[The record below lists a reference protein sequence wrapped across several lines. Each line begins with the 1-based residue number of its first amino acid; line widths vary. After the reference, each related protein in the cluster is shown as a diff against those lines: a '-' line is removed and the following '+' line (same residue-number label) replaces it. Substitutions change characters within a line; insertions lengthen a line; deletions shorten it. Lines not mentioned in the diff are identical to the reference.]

1 MAYRV
6 NKNNGFMVVI
16 KKKKKRNTDVK
27 EIWENSWREMP
38 QQVKGFN
45 DKCCIKTG
53 LYRNFETDL
62 QVTEMKV
69 CGGATDAAECVD
81 IFVETW

>member
-1 MAYRV
+1 
-6 NKNNGFMVVI
+6 
-16 KKKKKRNTDVK
+16 
-27 EIWENSWREMP
+27 MP

>member
-1 MAYRV
+1 MH
-6 NKNNGFMVVI
+6 GSS
-16 KKKKKRNTDVK
+16 KKKKKKKKKQRLGKETNFLPDMK

-38 QQVKGFN
+38 QQVKCFS

-53 LYRNFETDL
+53 LSRNLETDL

-69 CGGATDAAECVD
+69 CGGATDAVECVD
-81 IFVETW
+81 IFV